1 MLTLVKVSGDSKT
14 GKIAVTYRAG
24 INLFGTCP
32 TTCALNPA
40 KDTSAV
46 DIDFHY
52 MDTVGA
58 AVPVGGLAWTYTHFH
73 WSQWK
78 DRAATYGTTFNYSAD
93 SFADA
98 KRAVEAGV
106 PTTVVVPEH
115 WHGVDSKVRVVDG
128 IRYVQC
134 PATVAKN
141 IGKVTC
147 SGKGSERGCGGDNP
161 LCNRRGDERD
171 YVITFPVHGVFK
183 KKANGE
189 ACYAAGGK
197 VRLAWERTKAKP
209 QSNDAADLAAW
220 VAKLPHGTMLRHHV
234 AGDVGLAY

>member
-24 INLFGTCP
+24 IDLFGTCP
-32 TTCALNPA
+32 VTCALNPA
-40 KDTSAV
+40 KATSAAT
-46 DIDFHY
+46 IDYHY
-52 MDTVGA
+52 MDAVGA
-58 AVPVGGLAWTYTHFH
+58 AVPVDGLAWTYTHFH

-78 DRAATYGTTFNYSAD
+78 ERAASYATTFNYSAD

-98 KRAVEAGV
+98 KLAVEAGV

-115 WHGVDSKVRVVDG
+115 WHGADSKVRVVDG

-147 SGKGSERGCGGDNP
+147 SGKGSERGCGGENP
-161 LCNRRGDERD
+161 LCNTSRGR
-171 YVITFPVHGVFK
+171 
-183 KKANGE
+183 
-189 ACYAAGGK
+189 AG
-197 VRLAWERTKAKP
+197 
-209 QSNDAADLAAW
+209 
-220 VAKLPHGTMLRHHV
+220 LRHYV
-234 AGDVGLAY
+234 PGTRCVQEKGQRRSLLCSGRQGSPSVGTHQG